1 MENSETTS
9 VTTFPSQHSA
19 IRAFAKQLEHFE
31 MMPLFI
37 LIIHLQWKKTDLTS
51 QQYILQQGECE

>member
-9 VTTFPSQHSA
+9 VTTFPSHA
-19 IRAFAKQLEHFE
+19 ITAFPKQLEHFE

-37 LIIHLQWKKTDLTS
+37 LITHLRWKKTDLTS